1 MNINFIA
8 LLLAAFSSLVVGF
21 IWYNPKVF
29 GTIWMREAG
38 IQFDDAKKPN
48 MGLILFGAF
57 VYAFFIAFIIQFLV
71 IHQYGV
77 LGVVGGNPNN
87 EAYKVFMT
95 QENQNAFRTL
105 KHGALHGFMSGLF
118 FALPVVG
125 VGAIFERR
133 SFKYVL
139 VSGGYWVVTCMI
151 MGAIICAMK

>member
-57 VYAFFIAFIIQFLV
+57 IYAFFIAFIIQFLV

-105 KHGALHGFMSGLF
+105 KHGALHGTGQ
-118 FALPVVG
+118 APLPPQRVG
-125 VGAIFERR
+125 CSPQRLQPRTASRRQPRRGAAVCTNGTGNTGIQ
-133 SFKYVL
+133 
-139 VSGGYWVVTCMI
+139 I
-151 MGAIICAMK
+151 